1 MQVSEVIKLARQK
14 TFLTQ
19 EEFSKKLGI
28 SLSSVIRWEK
38 EKSVPN
44 LSAMKKLK
52 RLSYVNLIDAELV
65 IIAFFRNA
73 EMV

>member
-1 MQVSEVIKLARQK
+1 MEI
-14 TFLTQ
+14 
-19 EEFSKKLGI
+19 
-28 SLSSVIRWEK
+28 
-38 EKSVPN
+38 
-44 LSAMKKLK
+44 KKLK

>member
-1 MQVSEVIKLARQK
+1 M
-14 TFLTQ
+14 
-19 EEFSKKLGI
+19 
-28 SLSSVIRWEK
+28 
-38 EKSVPN
+38 
-44 LSAMKKLK
+44 AMKKLK